1 MLSIGKM
8 SVGQHAYYDE
18 LAKEDYYLEGGEP
31 PGKWFGQG
39 TSDLNLQGEIRSKD
53 FSDLFAG
60 ELRGKRLVQQS
71 ESTRCAGWDLTFS
84 APKSVSVAWSQSDP
98 DTAREI
104 REAQQEAVETALEY
118 IEQECGYTRRGK
130 GGRIVEK
137 AKCIFSTFEHGTS
150 RAEQPQLHT
159 HALMIN
165 TCVRQ
170 DGTTGTLKTEK
181 LYEHKM
187 TAGAIY
193 RAELAAQLQQRLGVD
208 IIRDDFSFKVAGVQD
223 ELCEHFS
230 ARRKEIEQAL
240 EEKGVSGAIASSEA
254 ALTTRPTKQQI
265 SRAELI
271 KDWKQI
277 GISYGWSTDQLAKL
291 LGVSRPQPEA
301 ILENLAKLS
310 AWESVEVMMC
320 SQACFTE
327 KEAIRYACE
336 NSQGRGVSADQA
348 MDAVREVLECD
359 DFVRLGID
367 DGEHYYTTQKH
378 LEIEQNMI
386 SDVHDLAQSDN
397 IKVKAKAIER
407 AIKKSAKAGKP
418 LTPQQEK
425 AVRHILS
432 GDGKIAAITG
442 DAGTGKTTIL
452 NPVRDALEASG
463 YRVRGIALA
472 GKAAQGL
479 EEGSDIA
486 SSTIASFLWH
496 QDKIQ
501 HKWDEKRAKK
511 EFEQW
516 VEYKKSTLNP
526 LKAMAFNPTW
536 SPDTAKKAK
545 QRFFEMKQKHG
556 MDESTVLVV
565 DEAAMVDTRSFSQVV
580 SHVKESGAKLVCI
593 GDSKQL
599 QAITQGGAFQAITEE
614 IGQERLTEVFRQE
627 GEEAKKTVQAMA
639 EGNVREALTRYAKA
653 GDLNVS
659 DDRDMAFSNLISDW
673 AEKGCVR
680 PDENLVLAATNLDV
694 FELNQLAQAER
705 LARQK
710 LSTKSLNVGI
720 YNFHENDRVVFTR
733 NNKSLDVKN
742 GTFGTVR
749 RFNKLLGTISVE
761 IDSEEKKRTQVRTF
775 SVKDYADIRLGYAV
789 TTHKSQ
795 GATVKNAFVL
805 TNETMMDR
813 QISYVQM
820 SRAKQR
826 TQIFTTRDEAGDR
839 LADIVR
845 RMERDNIKELAL
857 KKLKEDQEMKR
868 VAESMATRKGLGI

>member
-31 PGKWFGQG
+31 PGKWIGQG
-39 TSDLNLQGEIRSKD
+39 ASALNLSGEIKSKE

-181 LYEHKM
+181 LYDHKM

-208 IIRDDFSFKVAGVQD
+208 IIRDGFSFKVAGVQD

-240 EEKGVSGAIASSEA
+240 EEKGVSGAIASSIA
-254 ALTTRPTKQQI
+254 TLTTRTSKHHV
-265 SRAELI
+265 SRAKLI
-271 KDWKQI
+271 ESWKET
-277 GISYGWSTDQLAKL
+277 GIDYGWSTDQLESL
-291 LGVSRPQPEA
+291 LGASQLQPEA
-301 ILENLAKLS
+301 IIKNLAELS
-310 AWESVEVMMC
+310 AVEAIEGVMDNQ
-320 SQACFTE
+320 SCFTE
-327 KEAIRYACE
+327 KEAIRYTCE
-336 NSQGRGVSADQA
+336 NAQGRGVSAEYA
-348 MDAVREVLECD
+348 IEAVREELQKEHL
-359 DFVRLGID
+359 VRLGIT
-367 DGEHYYTTQKH
+367 DGEHYYTTQEH
-378 LEIEQNMI
+378 LQIEQTMI

-397 IKVKAKAIER
+397 MDVKAKAIDR
-407 AIKKSAKAGKP
+407 AIRASAKENKP

-432 GDGKIAAITG
+432 GDGKITAITG

-452 NPVRDALEASG
+452 KPVREVLEASG
-463 YRVRGIALA
+463 YQVRGLALA

-479 EEGSDIA
+479 EEGSAIQ
-486 SSTIASFLWH
+486 SQTIASYLWQ
-496 QDKIQ
+496 QDKIRSTWNEQ
-501 HKWDEKRAKK
+501 QEKKQ
-511 EFEQW
+511 FEQW
-516 VEYKKSTLNP
+516 VGEKKKTLD
-526 LKAMAFNPTW
+526 LDKANNFNPVW
-536 SPDTAKKAK
+536 NADKAK
-545 QRFFEMKQKHG
+545 QRFLAMKQNEG
-556 MDESTVLVV
+556 MDERTVLVV
-565 DEAAMVDTRSFSQVV
+565 DEAAMVDTRSFAKIV
-580 SHVKESGAKLVCI
+580 SYVKESGAKLVCI

-639 EGNVREALTRYAKA
+639 KGNVREALTRYAKA
-653 GDLNVS
+653 GDLNVA
-659 DDRDMAFSNLISDW
+659 DDRGMALSRLV
-673 AEKGCVR
+673 AEWSAKGCDR
-680 PDENLVLAATNLDV
+680 PAENLMLGATNLDV
-694 FELNQLAQAER
+694 FELNELAQAER
-705 LARQK
+705 MAREK
-710 LSTKSLNVGI
+710 LSTKSLKVGI
-720 YNFHENDRVVFTR
+720 YDFHENDRVVFTTP
-733 NNKSLDVKN
+733 NKSLDVKN
-742 GTFGTVR
+742 GTYGTVR
-749 RFNKLLGTISVE
+749 RFNEILGTISIE
-761 IDSEEKKRTQVRTF
+761 IDQKEKKRTQVRTF

-795 GATVKNAFVL
+795 GATVENSFVL

-826 TQIFTTRDEAGDR
+826 TQIFTTRDQAGDQ
-839 LADIVR
+839 LTDLVR
-845 RMERDNIKELAL
+845 RMQRDNIKELAL
-857 KKLKEDQEMKR
+857 AKLKEEQERKR

>member
-31 PGKWFGQG
+31 PGKWLGQG
-39 TSDLNLQGEIRSKD
+39 ASALNLTGEIRSKE

-84 APKSVSVAWSQSDP
+84 APKSVSVAWSQSDAA
-98 DTAREI
+98 TAMAI

-118 IEQECGYTRRGK
+118 IEEQCGYTRRGK
-130 GGRIVEK
+130 GGRIIEK

-181 LYEHKM
+181 LYQHKM

-193 RAELAAQLQQRLGVD
+193 RAELAAQLQQRLGLD

-223 ELCEHFS
+223 ELCDHFS
-230 ARRKEIEQAL
+230 VRRKEIEKAL
-240 EEKGVSGAIASSEA
+240 EEKGVSGAIASSIA
-254 ALTTRPTKQQI
+254 TLTTRTSKQQV
-265 SRAELI
+265 SRSKLI
-271 KDWKQI
+271 KSWQQT
-277 GISYGWSTDQLAKL
+277 GISYGWSTDQLEKL
-291 LGVSRPQPEA
+291 LGASQLQSEDIINNLAELSAVEA
-301 ILENLAKLS
+301 IEG
-310 AWESVEVMMC
+310 VMDNQ
-320 SQACFTE
+320 SCFTE

-336 NSQGRGVSADQA
+336 NAQGRGVSAEYA
-348 MDAVREVLECD
+348 IEAVREELEKEHL
-359 DFVRLGID
+359 VRLGIT
-367 DGEHYYTTQKH
+367 DGEHYYTTQEH
-378 LEIEQNMI
+378 LEIEQTMI

-397 IKVKAKAIER
+397 MEMEAKAIDLAIR
-407 AIKKSAKAGKP
+407 ASSKEGKP

-432 GDGKIAAITG
+432 SDGKITAITG

-452 NPVRDALEASG
+452 NPVREALEASG
-463 YRVRGIALA
+463 YQVRGLALA

-479 EEGSDIA
+479 QEGAAIESQ
-486 SSTIASFLWH
+486 TIASYLWH
-496 QDKIQ
+496 QEKI
-501 HKWDEKRAKK
+501 HNSWNEKQEQEQFDQWVKEKK
-511 EFEQW
+511 E
-516 VEYKKSTLNP
+516 TLAP
-526 LKAMAFNPTW
+526 HTAAKFNPAW
-536 SPDTAKKAK
+536 NADKAK
-545 QRFFEMKQKHG
+545 QRFMEMKEAEG
-556 MDESTVLVV
+556 MDEKTVLVI
-565 DEAAMVDTRSFSQVV
+565 DEAAMVDTRSFAKIVNY
-580 SHVKESGAKLVCI
+580 VKETGAKLVCI

-627 GEEAKKTVQAMA
+627 GEEAKRTVQAMA

-653 GDLNVS
+653 GDLKVA
-659 DDRDMAFSNLISDW
+659 DDRTIALSDLVEDWSAKGCERPSENLI
-673 AEKGCVR
+673 
-680 PDENLVLAATNLDV
+680 LAATNLDV
-694 FELNQLAQAER
+694 FELNEQAQAER
-705 LARQK
+705 LAREK
-710 LSTKSLNVGI
+710 LSTEALKVGI
-720 YNFHENDRVVFTR
+720 YDFHENDRVVFTR

-749 RFNKLLGTISVE
+749 RFNKLLGTISIE
-761 IDSEEKKRTQVRTF
+761 IDNEEKKRTQVRTF

-839 LADIVR
+839 LADLVR

-857 KKLKEDQEMKR
+857 AKLKEEQERKR
-868 VAESMATRKGLGI
+868 AIESTTTTKMLGI

>member
-31 PGKWFGQG
+31 PGKWLGQG
-39 TSDLNLQGEIRSKD
+39 ATALNLSGEIRSKE

-84 APKSVSVAWSQSDP
+84 APKSVSVAWSQSDAA
-98 DTAREI
+98 TAQAI

-118 IEQECGYTRRGK
+118 LEEQCGYTRRGK

-159 HALMIN
+159 HALLIN

-181 LYEHKM
+181 LYQHKM

-193 RAELAAQLQQRLGVD
+193 RAELAAQLQQRLGLD

-223 ELCEHFS
+223 ELCDHFS

-240 EEKGVSGAIASSEA
+240 AEKGVSGAVASSIA
-254 ALTTRPTKQQI
+254 TLTTRTTKQQI
-265 SRAELI
+265 SRSDLI
-271 KDWKQI
+271 KSWKQT
-277 GISYGWSTDQLAKL
+277 GISYGWSTDQLANL
-291 LGVSRPQPEA
+291 LGVTRPQRES
-301 ILENLAKLS
+301 IQDNLAKLS

-336 NSQGRGVSADQA
+336 NAQGRGISAEQTI
-348 MDAVREVLECD
+348 DAVREVLECD
-359 DFVRLGID
+359 QLVRLGMTG
-367 DGEHYYTTQKH
+367 GEHYYTTQEH
-378 LEIEQNMI
+378 LQIEQTMI

-397 IKVKAKAIER
+397 MKVKAKAIDR
-407 AIKKSAKAGKP
+407 AITKSENEGKP

-432 GDGKIAAITG
+432 GDGKITAITG

-452 NPVRDALEASG
+452 KPVREALEASG
-463 YRVRGIALA
+463 YQVRGLALA

-479 EEGSDIA
+479 EEGAAIESQ
-486 SSTIASFLWH
+486 TIARFLWY
-496 QDKIQ
+496 QDKVM
-501 HKWDEKRAKK
+501 HKWDEQKAKEDFK
-511 EFEQW
+511 NW

-536 SPDTAKKAK
+536 NKDTAKK
-545 QRFFEMKQKHG
+545 RFLEMKQQEG
-556 MDESTVLVV
+556 MDDNTVLVV
-565 DEAAMVDTRSFSQVV
+565 DEAAMVDTRSFAKIVN
-580 SHVKESGAKLVCI
+580 HVKESGAKLVCI

-627 GEEAKKTVQAMA
+627 CEEAKKTVQAMA

-653 GDLNVS
+653 GDLKVG
-659 DDRDMAFSNLISDW
+659 DDRDMALSDLVTEW
-673 AEKGCVR
+673 AAKGCER
-680 PDENLVLAATNLDV
+680 PAENLMLAATNLDV
-694 FELNQLAQAER
+694 FELNEQAQAER
-705 LARQK
+705 LAREK
-710 LSTKSLNVGI
+710 LSTKSLKVGI
-720 YNFHENDRVVFTR
+720 YDFHENDRVVFTR

-749 RFNKLLGTISVE
+749 RFNEHLGTISIE
-761 IDSEEKKRTQVRTF
+761 IDHEEKKRAQVRTF

-839 LADIVR
+839 LTDLVR

-857 KKLKEDQEMKR
+857 AKLKEEQERKR
-868 VAESMATRKGLGI
+868 TAESRTTTKVLGI

>member
-39 TSDLNLQGEIRSKD
+39 ASALNLSGDVRSRE

-84 APKSVSVAWSQSDP
+84 APKSVSVAWSQSDVS
-98 DTAREI
+98 TAQAI

-118 IEQECGYTRRGK
+118 IEEECGYTRRGK
-130 GGRIVEK
+130 GGRIVEQ

-181 LYEHKM
+181 LYQHKM

-193 RAELAAQLQQRLGVD
+193 RAELAAQLQQRLGLD
-208 IIRDDFSFKVAGVQD
+208 IIRDDFSFKIVGVQD
-223 ELCEHFS
+223 ELCDYFS
-230 ARRKEIEQAL
+230 ERRKEIEKAL
-240 EEKGVSGAIASSEA
+240 EEKGLNGAIASSIA
-254 ALTTRPTKQQI
+254 AVTTRTSKQQV
-265 SRAELI
+265 SRSELI
-271 KDWKQI
+271 ESWKQT
-277 GISYGWSTDQLAKL
+277 GISYGWSTAQLETL
-291 LGVSRPQPEA
+291 LGMSQPQPDA
-301 ILENLAKLS
+301 IIENLAELS
-310 AWESVEVMMC
+310 AVEAIEAVMDNQ
-320 SQACFTE
+320 SCFTE
-327 KEAIRYACE
+327 KEAIRYTCE
-336 NSQGRGVSADQA
+336 NAQGRGVPAECA
-348 MDAVREVLECD
+348 IEAVREELEKEHL
-359 DFVRLGID
+359 VRLGIT
-367 DGEHYYTTQKH
+367 DGEYYYTTQEH
-378 LEIEQNMI
+378 LQIEQTMI

-397 IKVKAKAIER
+397 MDVKAR
-407 AIKKSAKAGKP
+407 AIDHAIRASAEGGKP

-452 NPVRDALEASG
+452 NPVREALEASG
-463 YRVRGIALA
+463 YRVRGLALA

-479 EEGSDIA
+479 EEGAAIESQ
-486 SSTIASFLWH
+486 TIASYLWQ
-496 QDKIQ
+496 QDKIRSTWNEQ
-501 HKWDEKRAKK
+501 QEKKQ
-511 EFEQW
+511 FEQW
-516 VEYKKSTLNP
+516 VEEKKKTLDP
-526 LKAMAFNPTW
+526 DKANNFNPVW
-536 SPDTAKKAK
+536 NADKAK
-545 QRFFEMKQKHG
+545 QRYLEMKQAEG
-556 MDESTVLVV
+556 MDENTVLVI
-565 DEAAMVDTRSFSQVV
+565 DEAAMVDTRSFARIV
-580 SHVKESGAKLVCI
+580 SYAKESGAKLVCI

-639 EGNVREALTRYAKA
+639 KGNVREALTRYAKA
-653 GDLNVS
+653 GDLNVA
-659 DDRDMAFSNLISDW
+659 DERAMAISNLVTEWS
-673 AEKGCVR
+673 AKGCER
-680 PDENLVLAATNLDV
+680 PAENLMLAATNLDV
-694 FELNQLAQAER
+694 FELNQQAQAER
-705 LARQK
+705 LEREK
-710 LSTKSLNVGI
+710 LSTKSLKVGI
-720 YNFHENDRVVFTR
+720 YDFHENDRVVFTR

-749 RFNKLLGTISVE
+749 RYNELLGTISIE
-761 IDSEEKKRTQVRTF
+761 IDQEEKKRTQVRTF

-795 GATVKNAFVL
+795 GATVENSFVL

-826 TQIFTTRDEAGDR
+826 TQIFTTRDQAGDQ
-839 LADIVR
+839 LTDLVR

-857 KKLKEDQEMKR
+857 AKLKEEQERKR
-868 VAESMATRKGLGI
+868 VTESMATRKGLGI